1 MAIIK
6 IDISSSLIRL
16 KQDLIYSPLNPSWV
30 SLRVPGKLDNFN
42 KYITADA
49 VIMTRGKLKDKRYF
63 VVFSVG
69 LSDKKSDIKL

>member
-1 MAIIK
+1 
-6 IDISSSLIRL
+6 
-16 KQDLIYSPLNPSWV
+16 
-30 SLRVPGKLDNFN
+30 VPGKLDNFN